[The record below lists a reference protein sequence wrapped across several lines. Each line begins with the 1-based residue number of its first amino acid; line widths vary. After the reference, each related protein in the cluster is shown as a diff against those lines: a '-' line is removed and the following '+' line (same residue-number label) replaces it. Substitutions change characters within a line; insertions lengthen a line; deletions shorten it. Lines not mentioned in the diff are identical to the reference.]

1 MVDIQSI
8 SSGLELGEDGIWY
21 SRDQQNISYP
31 SDANEGCFA
40 LEDGSFWFRHRNNCI
55 ASVVTSFPPADN
67 GTIFDIGGG
76 NGFVA
81 SGLVDA
87 GFDVALLEPGR
98 DGVLNAKKRG
108 LENVICATT
117 DTAGLKQQSLSAVGL
132 FDVIE
137 HIEND
142 LSFLQSI
149 RKLMKKGGRLYATVP
164 SYRFLWSEEDVNA
177 GHFRRY
183 ALKDICRVLESAG
196 FQLEY
201 STYIFRLLP
210 APIFLF
216 RSLPFKLGLSGK
228 EKRTDSASRDHA
240 SQGGSASRIL
250 GSILSREINKLDKG
264 KSMRFGGS
272 CLVVAKRP
280 S

>member
-1 MVDIQSI
+1 MIDIRAI
-8 SSGLELGEDGIWY
+8 SSSLELGEDGIWY
-21 SRDQQNISYP
+21 SRNEQNISYP
-31 SDANEGCFA
+31 SGGNEGCFA
-40 LEDGSFWFRHRNNCI
+40 LEDSSLWFRHRNNCI
-55 ASVVTSFPPADN
+55 ASVVVSFPPRDS

-81 SGLVDA
+81 LGLAQA
-87 GFDVALLEPGR
+87 GFDVALLEPGKE
-98 DGVLNAKKRG
+98 GASNAKKRG

-117 DTAGLKQQSLSAVGL
+117 DTAGFKPQSLPAVGL

-142 LSFLQSI
+142 LSFLKSV
-149 RKLMKKGGRLYATVP
+149 RKLMKKSGRLYATVP
-164 SYRFLWSEEDVNA
+164 SYAFLWSEQDINA

-183 ALKDICRVLESAG
+183 ALKNICKVLESAG
-196 FQLEY
+196 FQLEF
-201 STYIFRLLP
+201 STYIFRFLP

-228 EKRTDSASRDHA
+228 ERNAENVSREHA
-240 SQGGSASRIL
+240 ANDGSASRIL
-250 GSILSREINKLDKG
+250 GSILQREVRKLDKG

-272 CLVVAKRP
+272 CLLVAKRI
-280 S
+280 